1 MSLCLG
7 FIVTNSVQETQSV
20 SAQTLTIKFNSNGG
34 TAVANKYVSNGSKLG
49 TLPTNPTRSG
59 YVFNGWRRSDNNAWV
74 NANTVMTGSAGI
86 KYTVKSGDYP
96 VKILDV
102 YQKKGVLSSDFN
114 TAKATFLAAN
124 GWTAW
129 PSLSVGQVI
138 YITPDKLTITLNAQW
153 LPAFT
158 VYYNG
163 NGGTPSTSQKVIGSG
178 QAIGALATASR
189 TGYTHTGWYTARS
202 GGTKITTSTTFNVT
216 SQKTYTVKSG
226 DWLSKIAK
234 NNGISLN
241 NLLAWNG
248 LTANS
253 VIHPGNVLK
262 VSDPALVK
270 KSDTIYAQW
279 SINSYKIIFD
289 SNGGTATNPTTKT
302 VQYGAALPAFPASP
316 TRSGYTFQGWGW
328 NKTEVARNFNAYRME
343 PRDIRV
349 YAVWKANN
357 YTISWNSNGGTAVS
371 SWTKAYDSTLGTLPA
386 PTRSG
391 YSLNGWY
398 TSATGG
404 TKISTSTKVTGNKT
418 YYAQWSAT
426 TRTVKFDGN
435 GGTVSPTSK
444 VVNYNAEVGT
454 LPSGSRTHYTLKGF
468 YTTKTGTT
476 QITAKT
482 KVTSNVTYYAQWT
495 PINYTVILNGN
506 GGSSTSKVV
515 KYNTE
520 FGALPSSSRTGYSFV
535 GWFNTTNATGGTQL
549 LPTTKIT
556 GNVTYYA
563 RWKANN
569 YKILWVSQGG
579 SAVFVW
585 SRDYGTSLGTLP
597 TISRTGYSFNG
608 WYTSATGGTK
618 ISTSTKVTSDVTYYA
633 RWTPINYTITWNS
646 QGGTAVDKWT
656 RAYGTSLGTLPAP
669 TRTHYYLNGWY
680 TSSTGGTK
688 ISTSTT
694 VSGNVTYYAQWVGRS
709 YTFTFDANGGGTP
722 SSTSITRAYN
732 TNIGTL
738 PTVSRTGYTF
748 KGWWTTSAASGG
760 TQLTTTTKVTSNV
773 TYYARWTNNNYTITW
788 NKNGGNEP
796 SFATTTKT
804 YNSTIGTLPSI
815 SRTGY
820 TFRGWFD
827 TTASSGGN
835 QAQTSTKITGNKT
848 YYARWTINSYTVI
861 WNANGGTAVSNT
873 KHNYNTTVGTLP
885 STTRSGY
892 TFKGWFTASSGGS
905 QVTTST
911 KITGNVTFVAQWTG
925 VPRTVTFSPNG
936 GGTPS
941 QATKTIAN
949 GSKLGTLP
957 TISRT
962 GYTFRGWWTT
972 SAATGGTQATTTTVI
987 TGNTVYYARWT
998 VNNQTIK
1005 WDSQGGSAVGSW
1017 TRAYGTSLGTLPTT
1031 TRSHYRFNGWF
1042 TSSSGGT
1049 KISTSTKVTGN
1060 LTYYAQWTINSYTA
1074 TFNANG
1080 GNTPSPTTITRNYG
1094 VALGTLPTVTRS
1106 NYDFT
1111 GWFTSAS
1118 GGTKIS
1124 TSTTLSGNVTYY
1136 AQWVG
1141 TPRTITF
1148 NANGGTPATTTKT
1161 IAHYS
1166 ALGTLPTVTRTN
1178 YTLVGWYTSATGG
1191 TKISASTTVSGNAT
1205 YYARWTG
1212 NPRTVTFNGNGGTPS
1227 EPSQVVNHG
1236 DAIGTL
1242 PTATR
1247 THYNFTGWFTAASG
1261 GTKISTSTKVTANV
1275 TYYAQ
1280 WTPVNYTVTFNSNG
1294 GNAATPATKSIAYL
1308 STIGKLPTAT
1318 RTGYTLKGWFTN
1330 TSSGTQITESTVVKG
1345 NVTYY
1350 AQWTPIK
1357 YTITFNANGG
1367 SAVSSRTLDYDSIL
1381 GTLPNTTRAG
1391 YDFKGWYTATSGGS
1405 QVYPHTIV
1413 KGTATYYARWEIKT
1427 YDVKFSEQGG
1437 IAVSD
1442 RRVQYNQSVGELPIT
1457 TRTGHTFNGWFT
1469 AISNGTKVTA
1479 DTKITGNTT
1488 FYAQWTINTY
1498 TVTFNSQGGPAVP
1511 SVQVTYNFP
1520 VGKLPAP
1527 TRVEYDLVGWYT
1539 TIVGGTKITSD
1550 TRITNNVTFYAR
1562 WKLKEYPITW
1572 NSQGG
1577 TAVAN
1582 TIAQYNVPFG
1592 KLPAPTRLGYDLVGW
1607 FTQTGGKGTRVTEQT
1622 AVTSAQTYYA
1632 HWVIRGWEEADF
1644 LYGEGATA
1652 ITGLSSSGQVKKD
1665 AGVPLVFPTLPNV
1678 VKISDNAFAGAGF
1691 TGTIDMKG
1699 LANLKTIGAN
1709 SFKSNAFTGALNLSA
1724 LTKLETIGNEA
1735 FLYNNF
1741 NGAITFPSTN
1751 NIKTIGARAFS
1762 GNASSGVQ
1770 NNFSGTLNL
1779 GALTK
1784 LETIGDEAFSN
1795 NKFTGALTLGTIANV
1810 KTIGNSAFEGNGF
1823 TGALTLKR
1831 LVNLESIGN
1840 RAFYGNKFKGALD
1853 ITALAKLHTIGQDA
1867 FSTIAGNS
1875 KISSVTDTAPTG
1887 KKRIWVTT
1895 KGNYNTEVK
1904 LADIAARPSVPV
1916 YAEWFN
1922 LVWEADDFTYTNNTT
1937 RTVITG
1943 LSERGAKKRELG
1955 LKGLV
1960 FPNITTVTSIADNAF
1975 SGKAFEGTLD
1985 LRQLKNLD
1993 TIGVEAFANNKFT
2006 GNLNFA
2012 GLSKLKTIKNGAF
2025 NKAYNTSS
2033 TIGTLTIKSL
2043 TALTTIEANA
2053 FTGNKFT
2060 GGLDLTGNTNLVT
2073 IGANAFKGVIHNPS
2087 NTAAPINISGLAKL
2101 QTIGAG
2107 AFSDNNS
2114 QTTLSLSGL
2123 TALVTIGEGAFRNAN
2138 ITGSL
2143 SLNAL
2148 TNLVEI
2154 QDNAFRGNK
2163 FSGNLTFGSIS
2174 KLTRIGADAFNDGTP
2189 TGSTGFTGIIDI
2201 SNVAS
2206 LNEIGANAFYG
2217 HNQVTDFIDYIKSGK
2232 QRSWFTQPNG
2242 AGNRVTQANIPNGPS
2257 STIYGQLED
2266 LFWEIQDFT
2275 YADSGKTITGL
2286 SSRGVQKLGAGLKG
2300 LTFPGNNNI
2309 TAIANNAFN
2318 GSKYK
2323 FNGSLNLNGIPNV
2336 KTIGDNAFANAQ
2348 FTGNLT
2354 LNALQGLTKIGN
2366 GAFTTNQFTGGLNLN
2381 LPNLTAIG
2389 DNAFSNNQLNGS
2401 LSLGGV
2407 PNLQTIGASA
2417 FRHNKFSGTLDLK
2430 ALVKIDSVGAYA
2442 FANNTGFTIVVEPEI
2457 PRYRFH
2463 GWFTGRNGTGSK
2475 QDIRT
2480 NTSTVYAHQVAIV
2493 YYHLTLKN
2501 DMTDQEIARI
2511 EYEENTEI
2519 DLLNDP
2525 NIPTPVLDGYRFVG
2539 WQSED
2544 DFETTRTKIVLD
2556 KDKTI
2561 TTKWVPIGYYIIQFV
2576 VNGGIEI
2583 ADIEVRAGESVL
2595 LGDLTERQGFIL
2607 EGWYLDEAL
2616 TKKAFTE
2623 FTPDRDTTLYA
2634 KWIPRDTNIVK
2645 FDSNGGNKVV
2655 DISVLEGY
2663 QVGDLPVP
2671 KRQGYI
2677 FLGWYLNKNYTTE
2690 ITSTFVPTNKETI
2703 LYANWTAMED
2713 VVRATFDSGEGVD
2726 NFVYVRERG
2735 TSLGTLPRPL
2745 RDGLYNFEG
2754 WYTQEG
2760 GKGTKINSNTIVNN
2774 NITYYANWLE
2784 VKVNDKGKDYEDKDN
2799 LYNPGAVPKPEV
2811 TVEDI
2816 INRIDEFNQEDSE
2829 PVSRITTVDNVASEH
2844 WRVGNSVQDT
2854 LVIEDNTDPSNPRQ
2868 ALYGDEGYE

>member
-7 FIVTNSVQETQSV
+7 FIVTNSVYGTQSV

-34 TAVANKYVSNGSKLG
+34 TAVSNKYVSNGSKLG
-49 TLPTNPTRSG
+49 TLPTPTRSG

-74 NANTVMTGSAGI
+74 NANTIMTGSAGI

-96 VKILDV
+96 VKIVEDH
-102 YQKKGVLSSDFN
+102 QKKGILSSNFN

-129 PSLSVGQVI
+129 PNLHPGQVI

-153 LPAFT
+153 LPQFT
-158 VYYNG
+158 VWYNG
-163 NGGTPSTSQKVIGSG
+163 NGGTPTVSNKVIGSG
-178 QAIGALATASR
+178 QAIGALATANR
-189 TGYTHTGWYTARS
+189 TGYTHTGWFTSAS
-202 GGTKITTSTTFNVT
+202 GGTQILPSTTYTAN
-216 SQKTYTVKSG
+216 SQKTYVVVSG
-226 DWLSKIAK
+226 DSLWGIANK
-234 NNGISLN
+234 NGITLN

-248 LTANS
+248 LSSNS
-253 VIHPGNVLK
+253 IIHPGNVLK
-262 VSDPALVK
+262 VSDPALVRN
-270 KSDTIYAQW
+270 STTIYAQW
-279 SINSYKIIFD
+279 RINSYKIIYD
-289 SNGGTATNPTTKT
+289 SNGGSATNPTSKT
-302 VQYGAALPAFPASP
+302 VQYNAPLPAFPAAP
-316 TRSGYTFQGWGW
+316 TRTGYTFQGWGW
-328 NKTEVARNFNAYRME
+328 NRTEVARNFNAYRME
-343 PRDIRV
+343 PWDIRV
-349 YAVWKANN
+349 YAVWKANNYTITWNTQGGSAVGSWTRAYDTALGTLPTTTKTGYTFNGWYTATSGGTKITTSTKVTGNRTYYAQWTPINYTISWNSIGGTAVSSWKKAYGTSLGTLPAPTRSGYTLNGWYTSSSGGTKISTSTKVTGNATYYAQWTPIN

-371 SWTKAYDSTLGTLPA
+371 SWTRAYGTNLGTLPA

-398 TSATGG
+398 TAATGG
-404 TKISTSTKVTGNKT
+404 TKISTSTKVTGNAT
-418 YYAQWSAT
+418 YYAQWTAT
-426 TRTVKFDGN
+426 TRTVTFNGN
-435 GGTVSPTSK
+435 GGTVRPTSK
-444 VVNYNAEVGT
+444 TVTYNTAVGT
-454 LPSGSRTHYTLKGF
+454 LPTGTRTHYTLKGF
-468 YTTKTGTT
+468 YTSASGGT
-476 QITAKT
+476 QITTST

-495 PINYTVILNGN
+495 PVNYTVTLNGN
-506 GGSSTSKVV
+506 GGTSTSKSVT
-515 KYNTE
+515 YNTAI
-520 FGALPSSSRTGYSFV
+520 GTLPSSSRTGYTFV

-549 LPTTKIT
+549 TPTTKIT

-563 RWKANN
+563 RWTTN
-569 YKILWVSQGG
+569 
-579 SAVFVW
+579 
-585 SRDYGTSLGTLP
+585 
-597 TISRTGYSFNG
+597 
-608 WYTSATGGTK
+608 
-618 ISTSTKVTSDVTYYA
+618 
-633 RWTPINYTITWNS
+633 NYTITWNS
-646 QGGTAVDKWT
+646 
-656 RAYGTSLGTLPAP
+656 
-669 TRTHYYLNGWY
+669 
-680 TSSTGGTK
+680 
-688 ISTSTT
+688 
-694 VSGNVTYYAQWVGRS
+694 
-709 YTFTFDANGGGTP
+709 
-722 SSTSITRAYN
+722 
-732 TNIGTL
+732 
-738 PTVSRTGYTF
+738 
-748 KGWWTTSAASGG
+748 
-760 TQLTTTTKVTSNV
+760 
-773 TYYARWTNNNYTITW
+773 
-788 NKNGGNEP
+788 NGGNNP
-796 SFATTTKT
+796 SFATTTKP
-804 YNSTIGTLPSI
+804 YNSTIGTLPTI

-835 QAQTSTKITGNKT
+835 QAQTSTRITGNKT

-873 KHNYNTTVGTLP
+873 THNYNTTVGTLP
-885 STTRSGY
+885 RTTRSGY
-892 TFKGWFTASSGGS
+892 TFNGWFTAASGGS

-911 KITGNVTFVAQWTG
+911 RITGNVTFVAQWTG
-925 VPRTVTFSPNG
+925 VPRTVTFNPNG

-941 QATKTIAN
+941 TSTKTIAN
-949 GSKLGTLP
+949 GSQLGTLP

-962 GYTFRGWWTT
+962 GHTFRGWWTT

-987 TGNTVYYARWT
+987 TGNTVYYARWAA
-998 VNNQTIK
+998 NNYTIT
-1005 WDSQGGSAVGSW
+1005 WNSQGGTAVDKW
-1017 TRAYGTSLGTLPTT
+1017 TRAYGTALGTLPTT
-1031 TRSHYRFNGWF
+1031 TRSHHRFNGWF

-1049 KISTSTKVTGN
+1049 KITTSTKVTGN
-1060 LTYYAQWTINSYTA
+1060 LTYYAQWTINAYTA

-1094 VALGTLPTVTRS
+1094 VALGTLPTVTRT

-1178 YTLVGWYTSATGG
+1178 YTLLGWYTSATGG

-1205 YYARWTG
+1205 YYAQWTG

-1227 EPSQVVNHG
+1227 ESSRVVNYG

-1247 THYNFTGWFTAASG
+1247 THYTLKGWFTAASG

-1280 WTPVNYTVTFNSNG
+1280 WTPVNYTITFNSNG
-1294 GNAATPATKSIAYL
+1294 GSAATPPTKSIAYL
-1308 STIGKLPTAT
+1308 STIGTLPTTT
-1318 RTGYTLKGWFTN
+1318 RTGYTFKGWFTN

-1367 SAVSSRTLDYDSIL
+1367 SAVASRTLDYDSIL
-1381 GTLPNTTRAG
+1381 GPLPTTTRAG

-1405 QVYPHTIV
+1405 QVYAHTVV
-1413 KGTATYYARWEIKT
+1413 KGTATYYARWEIKS
-1427 YDVKFSEQGG
+1427 YVVKFNAQGG
-1437 IAVSD
+1437 IAVAD
-1442 RRVQYNQSVGELPIT
+1442 RRVQHNQPVGELPIT

-1469 AISNGTKVTA
+1469 AISNGTKITA

-1488 FYAQWTINTY
+1488 FYAQWTINNY

-1539 TIVGGTKITSD
+1539 SIVGGTKVTAD

-1572 NSQGG
+1572 DSQGG

-1632 HWVIRGWEEADF
+1632 HWVIRGWEESDF
-1644 LYGEGATA
+1644 LYAEGATA

-1678 VKISDNAFAGAGF
+1678 VKISDNAFAGEGF

-1699 LANLKTIGAN
+1699 LSNLKTIGAN

-1770 NNFSGTLNL
+1770 NNFSGSLNL

-1784 LETIGDEAFSN
+1784 LETIGDGAFSN

-1810 KTIGNSAFEGNGF
+1810 KTIGNGAFEGNGF
-1823 TGALTLKR
+1823 TGALNLKS

-1840 RAFYGNKFKGALD
+1840 RAFYGNKFSGDLN
-1853 ITALAKLHTIGQDA
+1853 ITALTKLHTIGQDA

-1895 KGNYNTEVK
+1895 KGNYNTEVT
-1904 LADIAARPSVPV
+1904 LANIAARPSVPV

-1960 FPNITTVTSIADNAF
+1960 FPNISTVTSIADNAF
-1975 SGKAFEGTLD
+1975 SGKEFVGTLD
-1985 LRQLKNLD
+1985 LRQLKNLN

-2006 GNLNFA
+2006 GNLNFE
-2012 GLSKLKTIKNGAF
+2012 GLSKLNTIKNGAF
-2025 NKAYNTSS
+2025 NNAYNTSS

-2206 LNEIGANAFYG
+2206 LNVIGANAFYG

-2242 AGNRVTQANIPNGPS
+2242 AGNRVDQAKIPNGPS

-2266 LFWEIQDFT
+2266 LFWQIPDFT

-2286 SSRGVQKLGAGLKG
+2286 SARGVQKLGAGLKG
-2300 LTFPGNNNI
+2300 LTFPDNNNI

-2323 FNGSLNLNGIPNV
+2323 FSGSLNLNGMPNV

-2366 GAFTTNQFTGGLNLN
+2366 GAFNTNQFTGGLNLS

-2389 DNAFSNNQLNGS
+2389 DNAFSNNQLNGALS
-2401 LSLGGV
+2401 LSGV
-2407 PNLQTIGASA
+2407 PKLQTIGASA

-2430 ALVKIDSVGAYA
+2430 GLVKIDSVGAYA
-2442 FANNTGFTIVVEPEI
+2442 FANNTGFTTVVEPEI

-2463 GWFTGRNGTGSK
+2463 GWFTGRNGTGTK

-2493 YYHLTLKN
+2493 YYHLTLMN
-2501 DMTDQEIARI
+2501 DMTGQEIARI

-2525 NIPTPVLDGYRFVG
+2525 NIPTPVLEGYRFVG
-2539 WQSED
+2539 WQGED

-2556 KDKTI
+2556 KDKTVQ
-2561 TTKWVPIGYYIIQFV
+2561 TKWVMLGYYVIKFV
-2576 VNGGIEI
+2576 VNGGDEI
-2583 ADIEVRAGESVL
+2583 ADLEVKAGDSLL
-2595 LGDLTERQGFIL
+2595 LGEFTTRHGFIL
-2607 EGWYLDEAL
+2607 EGWYLDEEL
-2616 TKKAFTE
+2616 TKKAFIE

-2634 KWIPRDTNIVK
+2634 KWVPRDTNIIK
-2645 FDSNGGNKVV
+2645 FDSNGGNKVP
-2655 DISVLEGY
+2655 DMSVMSGY
-2663 QVGDLPVP
+2663 QIGDLPVP
-2671 KRQGYI
+2671 ERQGYI

-2713 VVRATFDSGEGVD
+2713 VVRATFDSGEGSD

-2754 WYTQEG
+2754 WYTQKG
-2760 GKGTKINSNTIVNN
+2760 GKGTKINSNTIVNDDV
-2774 NITYYANWLE
+2774 TYYANWTE
-2784 VKVNDKGKDYEDKDN
+2784 VKVNDEGKDYEDKDN

-2829 PVSRITTVDNVASEH
+2829 PVSRITTVDTVASNH
-2844 WRVGNSVQDT
+2844 WRVGNSIQDT
-2854 LVIEDNTDPSNPRQ
+2854 LVVEDNTDPSNPRK